1 MRSHRTTPWIAAA
14 CLALVAALVW
24 APAAQAQRYDDRSH
38 MFRVR
43 AGLYQLEGDSTY
55 WDDAEVEFTGDVD
68 DFEDVVAGLDY
79 RMGLGSGRLGLLVSA
94 SGYGGESDRSYRDF
108 VDNFGDEIVHTAS
121 LDVAAFT
128 AGLTLHLAPRH
139 AAVQP
144 YVGAGGGVYLY
155 DLEERGE
162 FIDFDDG
169 EIFDELFVTD
179 GNATGYFF
187 LVGLDVPVSRNLAL
201 FAEGRWHRVEDELS
215 DDFDGLGDID
225 LGGREISAGL
235 AFSF

>member
-1 MRSHRTTPWIAAA
+1 MKSHRITLAAFA
-14 CLALVAALVW
+14 LALVAGLAL
-24 APAAQAQRYDDRSH
+24 APALQAQRYDDRSH

-43 AGLYQLEGDSTY
+43 AGLYELEGDSDY
-55 WDDAEVEFTGDVD
+55 WDDAAFEFTGDVD

-79 RMGLGSGRLGLLVSA
+79 RLGLGNGRLGLLISA
-94 SGYGGESDRSYRDF
+94 SGYGGESDRAYRDF
-108 VDNFGDEIVHTAS
+108 TDNFGDEIVHTAT
-121 LDVAAFT
+121 LDIAAFT
-128 AGLTLHLAPRH
+128 AGLTIHLAPRH

-162 FIDFDDG
+162 FIDFDTF
-169 EIFDELFVTD
+169 EIFDEVFITD

-187 LVGLDVPVSRNLAL
+187 LAGIDIPVSQNLAL
-201 FAEGRWHRVEDELS
+201 FAEGRWHRAEDELS

-235 AFSF
+235 AFTF